1 MPKSMSLY
9 HGSPNIVGRPSIG
22 LGSRDRD
29 FGPGF
34 YCTVNSDVA
43 AEWACPAGAPGFVNR
58 YTLDTAGLKILD
70 LRRTASPV
78 MNWLSLLASNRSFR
92 TESETAAMAV
102 SFIAEVYPVDVSRYD
117 VVRGPRGDDSYFSF
131 ASDFINNTVPFSRL
145 SSSMDLG
152 KEGEQVVLVSE
163 KAISRLRY
171 EGCDPIDPAEC
182 FRRRCERDIRARTRY
197 LGREERGGIDEYDI
211 MVDDI
216 ISGRVKGDDPRLQ

>member
-1 MPKSMSLY
+1 MPKTLQLY

-22 LGSRDRD
+22 LGSHDRD

-34 YCTVNSDVA
+34 YCTSNIDLA

-58 YTLDTAGLKILD
+58 YTLDTSGLKILD
-70 LRRTASPV
+70 LKRTDSPV
-78 MNWLSLLASNRSFR
+78 MNWLSLLVSNRSFR
-92 TESETAAMAV
+92 TESETAMDALKH
-102 SFIAEVYPVDVSRYD
+102 IADEYPVDVSRYD
-117 VVRGPRGDDSYFSF
+117 VIRGPRGDDSYFSF
-131 ASDFINNTVPFSRL
+131 ASDFINNTVPFRRL

-152 KEGEQVVLVSE
+152 KDGEQIVLVSE
-163 KAISRLRY
+163 KAVSKLRY

-211 MVDDI
+211 MIDDI
-216 ISGRVKGDDPRLQ
+216 ISGRVRRDDPRLQ